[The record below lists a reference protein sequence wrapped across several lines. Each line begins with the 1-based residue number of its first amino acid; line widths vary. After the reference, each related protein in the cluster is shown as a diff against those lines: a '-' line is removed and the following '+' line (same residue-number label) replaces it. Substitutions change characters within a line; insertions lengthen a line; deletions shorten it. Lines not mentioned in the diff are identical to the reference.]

1 MMMDCICS
9 LAQRTFNPTLL
20 SCWEA
25 SANENK
31 LQNTSFVSVV
41 YLQCE
46 VLTSMLGVLLGT
58 LSDLITVC
66 TEPANLILQS
76 AQLINPASLF
86 GMVQLARYICQ
97 ICF

>member
-1 MMMDCICS
+1 
-9 LAQRTFNPTLL
+9 
-20 SCWEA
+20 
-25 SANENK
+25 
-31 LQNTSFVSVV
+31 
-41 YLQCE
+41 
-46 VLTSMLGVLLGT
+46 MLGVLLGT

-97 ICF
+97 ICFGAPLNISHSSLYVFIFERLERFLQRILLLHGAPLI